1 LLPAELIKKIRRIEI
16 RTNRLVTET
25 LAGQYHSVF
34 KGRGME
40 FDEVREYQPGDDV
53 RTIDWNVTSR
63 AGRLHVKRYRE
74 ERELTVVLLVDVSR
88 SGEFGT
94 GEQLKREISAEI
106 SALLA
111 FSAIRNSDRVGLVR
125 FTDRIEQYIPPRKGQ
140 NHVLRVLREILVP
153 DAEGKGT
160 DLAGALAYVLRVLT
174 RPAVVFLISDM
185 LDTDFEQPLRIAA
198 RKHDLVVVELVD
210 PAEER
215 LPSVGLVDME
225 DAETGTRRLVDTSSA
240 RVRRA
245 FAAEAGRRREEVR
258 ELLKRVGVDRITLDV
273 SEPYD
278 RSLVRF
284 FRERARRIRR

>member
-1 LLPAELIKKIRRIEI
+1 MLPAELIKKIRRIEI

-94 GEQLKREISAEI
+94 GEQLKREVSAEI

-125 FTDRIEQYIPPRKGQ
+125 FTDRIEEYIPPRKGR

-153 DAEGKGT
+153 DAEGTGT

-185 LDTDFEQPLRIAA
+185 LDGEFEQPLRIAA

-215 LPSVGLVDME
+215 LPPVGLVDME
-225 DAETGTRRLVDTSSA
+225 DAETGARRLVDTSSA

-245 FAAEAGRRREEVR
+245 FAAEASRRREEVR

-278 RSLVRF
+278 RPLVRF

>member
-1 LLPAELIKKIRRIEI
+1 LLPAELIRKIRRIEI

-74 ERELTVVLLVDVSR
+74 ERELTVVLLVDVSG
-88 SGEFGT
+88 SGDFGT
-94 GEQLKREISAEI
+94 GEQLKREVSAEI

-153 DAEGKGT
+153 HAEGKGT

-185 LDTDFEQPLRIAA
+185 LDSDFEQPLRIAA

-215 LPSVGLVDME
+215 LPSVGLVDLE
-225 DAETGTRRLVDTSSA
+225 DAESGARRLVDTSSG

-245 FAAEAGRRREEVR
+245 FAAEARRRREEVR
-258 ELLKRVGVDRITLDV
+258 ELLKRVGVDRISLDV

-278 RSLVRF
+278 RPLVRF